1 MEHLGRRTKTPSM
14 HAEDRPRLY
23 PGSRAQGRGRGTNF
37 ETASETP
44 ITTNFGSARELV
56 QPSEGFGS
64 MSSGLPIA
72 STFWQGVN
80 VKGDRREQQHLDRLL
95 SVVTASILNHLLPA
109 VEEAAS
115 KFMEAVIWPT
125 DGDMKKNLRGNHFF
139 CGAGHDR
146 NNKKVPSLS
155 KWHTANAKAVEAFFA
170 PGQPLHA
177 ATRYGCSLL
186 EKEFPDIA
194 QRYKTCAEEMKRK
207 FNISPLFGGFY
218 WNFCLNGVRL
228 GGPTP
233 VPRVFCKPHIDFK
246 NLALGVCM
254 IFVYGHFDHKEKCW
268 LVIWEAG
275 IALELPMGIFV
286 LYPSSLF
293 LHFNVD
299 ADNLQ
304 FVVTDGNEPTKDSCR
319 PLSCLCGD
327 PYKDHGEKW
336 QKAHGRGSL
345 VWFNQA
351 SMFQTT
357 ELGYN
362 TVEEA
367 RSAGA
372 ETDCDIKGLLEKGI
386 FPQFTSHSVARS
398 AHSVNKGAFDARLV
412 HVNSSGH
419 TSAMIAAGAEA
430 HDSSASCEPAVR
442 RPPVASLDEPFN
454 KQWPLEIFSAV
465 LLEAF
470 NLAGFTD
477 GLKLLNVSRGIHEH
491 LAQAVY
497 RDIFLTDQRAC
508 RLLIGYFALFPAHP
522 QLVRRVY
529 VRIDWPKESFTLFQ
543 HALYRSFS
551 SEVMQNTGLPNRDHI
566 PDLVRA
572 LDTCRDTI
580 RELVVD
586 GIETPVEF
594 GRIFTDSPLD
604 SMASLE
610 APLWL
615 FSANAKVRRH
625 FPLGDRNAYSEVV
638 ANWSSLCSVRLF
650 IDLEGYQ
657 RVYGIVTSHKQTDFR
672 CFAGLT
678 SICLV
683 ISAAMPIEKALRLLL
698 HCRVGAG
705 LKTFA
710 VEWCQGEKVPFSLD
724 SLTRWAFDSR
734 VVLITKVSP
743 EELIRAFAG
752 NASEENRALLHRLVW
767 VAEGEEWAS
776 AESRADQDDALPYF
790 RHKTGHVVLPQRLRP

>member
-1 MEHLGRRTKTPSM
+1 MDADAGVRASARLAIQRLVGRFPQASSFIRLRDATVETVSMLLENLAVARHEHTNPELQNTDPDLLLLHRKVAAEQPEASASQPRDGKNASGASEGGPDEAGPHSSCERANSTRKPPAKRTKLSLAELPDVKWSISQEDKNAQ
-14 HAEDRPRLY
+14 HACGKTGPDFTLARGLKGKERDQLRNRLRNAHNNELRL
-23 PGSRAQGRGRGTNF
+23 G
-37 ETASETP
+37 
-44 ITTNFGSARELV
+44 RELV

-64 MSSGLPIA
+64 MLAASRIA

-80 VKGDRREQQHLDRLL
+80 VKGDQREEVRKRVEDGEKFEGIKPIPYTGNRTYVADRSGIVFIFR

-254 IFVYGHFDHKEKCW
+254 IFVYGHFDHKRKCW

-327 PYKDHGEKW
+327 PTKITVRNGKRRMGEGLW
-336 QKAHGRGSL
+336 CGL
-345 VWFNQA
+345 IEA

-386 FPQFTSHSVARS
+386 FPQ
-398 AHSVNKGAFDARLV
+398 V
-412 HVNSSGH
+412 HV
-419 TSAMIAAGAEA
+419 
-430 HDSSASCEPAVR
+430 
-442 RPPVASLDEPFN
+442 SLDE
-454 KQWPLEIFSAV
+454 
-465 LLEAF
+465 
-470 NLAGFTD
+470 
-477 GLKLLNVSRGIHEH
+477 
-491 LAQAVY
+491 
-497 RDIFLTDQRAC
+497 
-508 RLLIGYFALFPAHP
+508 
-522 QLVRRVY
+522 
-529 VRIDWPKESFTLFQ
+529 
-543 HALYRSFS
+543 
-551 SEVMQNTGLPNRDHI
+551 
-566 PDLVRA
+566 
-572 LDTCRDTI
+572 
-580 RELVVD
+580 
-586 GIETPVEF
+586 
-594 GRIFTDSPLD
+594 
-604 SMASLE
+604 
-610 APLWL
+610 
-615 FSANAKVRRH
+615 
-625 FPLGDRNAYSEVV
+625 
-638 ANWSSLCSVRLF
+638 
-650 IDLEGYQ
+650 
-657 RVYGIVTSHKQTDFR
+657 
-672 CFAGLT
+672 
-678 SICLV
+678 
-683 ISAAMPIEKALRLLL
+683 
-698 HCRVGAG
+698 
-705 LKTFA
+705 
-710 VEWCQGEKVPFSLD
+710 
-724 SLTRWAFDSR
+724 
-734 VVLITKVSP
+734 
-743 EELIRAFAG
+743 
-752 NASEENRALLHRLVW
+752 
-767 VAEGEEWAS
+767 
-776 AESRADQDDALPYF
+776 
-790 RHKTGHVVLPQRLRP
+790 